1 MNAKISVLVTC
12 VGAIRLTVQKM
23 KFSIKDLPLKL
34 NHFLIF
40 LITFYFKKTF
50 LKAEKKLIF

>member
-50 LKAEKKLIF
+50 LKAEQKLI